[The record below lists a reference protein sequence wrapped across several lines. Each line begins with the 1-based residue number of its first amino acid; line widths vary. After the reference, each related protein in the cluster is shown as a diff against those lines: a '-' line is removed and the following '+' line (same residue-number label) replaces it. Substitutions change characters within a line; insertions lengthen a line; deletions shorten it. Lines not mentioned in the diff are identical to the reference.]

1 MENHGGQQ
9 KANAFSTAINRASQ
23 ATCLAREMKVEIEA
37 QEMIENIPCN
47 LSNGLLRDTCKHRIA
62 EFLEEGRPNSGCA
75 I

>member
-23 ATCLAREMKVEIEA
+23 STCLAREMKIEVES
-37 QEMIENIPCN
+37 QEMIEDVPRN
-47 LSNGLLRDTCKHRIA
+47 LSNSLLRDTCKHCIA
-62 EFLEEGRPNSGCA
+62 EFLEEGCPNSGCA